1 MSVMGPLAALTLK
14 SAFGSSVD
22 QLIGWLGARFSNP
35 AQPLQRALVRAGD
48 NAWKTLGFALAGDE
62 LFARVQPWFPGR
74 DLTPL
79 RETVRA
85 FLANAATGLH
95 AATPGLR
102 LQAAVELARVRRAG
116 RLAVLIDR
124 TQVLDDLWRCG
135 DTTRLILAAEDAV
148 ARVADALAADAP
160 RLAQAVRLAP
170 KDGLPPL
177 AAALLYYFRR
187 EAEYNQDLARGLSFD
202 SVRLATA
209 GTERGIVFLD
219 GPPPSVLDHFD
230 MLFDPLV
237 DWHSRAVA
245 ELATFRREVRD
256 WRGTHGVAPAAAD
269 APVEVLAV
277 QERERVLQF
286 HGRLRQ
292 VPGELVEWAD
302 WQGLGDNLAACG
314 LFKEARA
321 AHTAAAAQA
330 RVDAEAGAEAENYF
344 RIYKDACESSKWP
357 EAREALLR
365 AAKLDPAR
373 FRPFDT
379 CRYQIDAVLGVS
391 AFGTLFRCL
400 DTEELDDAGNPTPV
414 AVRALRTPALDR
426 DVREVLADARR
437 LRDLHRPGSR
447 IVRSLSW
454 GFART
459 DPDAPA
465 RKERPYLVTEFFPG
479 ETLDAVVRRHGPV
492 PVPVLLPVA
501 LQVAEAVRKA
511 HSKGVCH
518 RDLTPANVLSRVVDG
533 NWDVRVIDFGLSA
546 PHEAV
551 THASLNLAA
560 KRSTARDKS
569 LTRSLEF
576 AAPEQRGRLPG
587 VAVGPHSDVYAFGKT
602 CAWLLFQTTLPQPHH
617 WAAVPEA
624 VRQPLQALLERAT
637 ADAPEARF
645 RSFDEV
651 IAALKAFFQPPA
663 PPPVPEPVAEAV
675 PEAVAEA
682 VPEVAPPPPPPVATA
697 RSAAVSVPAPRPV
710 APGTPRSAPVPVPA
724 PRPVAPATPPWPVPA
739 VPLPV
744 EALHE
749 EIVEELE
756 PVELDA
762 ADEPPTDPFQ
772 TKALEPVEE
781 PPQPVEE
788 PVQELDPV
796 SSIERAAVPPPDPA
810 ADEPVH
816 ELEPAEPRFVLN
828 PADTQEMAVPPDLK
842 AQFPPADEPAPA
854 PDAPARAP
862 APEPK
867 KPRAEGKK
875 DPLAPGRIRTAGE
888 RFTIKLPG
896 NLPLTFAWC
905 PPGAFQMGSTRA
917 DANTDEKPAHT
928 VALTKG
934 FFIGIYPV
942 TQAQWKAALMP
953 TEPSN
958 FAGPDRPVE
967 QVLWEESQ
975 KFCRQITRNLKGRG
989 AVRLPTEAEWE
1000 YACRAGTD
1008 TEFHTGDGEAA
1019 LARAGWYET
1028 NSGKETH
1035 PVGRLAPNAWG
1046 ISDTHGNVWEWC
1058 GDWYAEYTAD
1068 PRTDPTG
1075 PATGTDRVFRGGGW
1089 GDSAKFCRS
1098 TYRSWF
1104 DPAVRYDALG
1114 FRVVLVPSG

>member
-1 MSVMGPLAALTLK
+1 MSVMGPLAALALK

-22 QLIGWLGARFSNP
+22 QLLGWLGARFSNP

-74 DLTPL
+74 DLAPL

-95 AATPGLR
+95 AVTPGLR
-102 LQAAVELARVRRAG
+102 LQAAVELARVRRSG
-116 RLAVLIDR
+116 RLAVPVDR
-124 TQVLDDLWRCG
+124 NAILDDLWRCG
-135 DTTRLILAAEDAV
+135 DTTRLIPAAEDAA

-177 AAALLYYFRR
+177 AAALLYFFRR
-187 EAEYNQDLARGLSFD
+187 EAEYNPDLARGLSFD

-237 DWHSRAVA
+237 DWHARAVA

-256 WRGTHGVAPAAAD
+256 WRGTHGVVPAATD
-269 APVEVLAV
+269 APIEVLAV

-330 RVDAEAGAEAENYF
+330 RVDSEAAAEAENYF

-357 EAREALLR
+357 EAKEALLR

-400 DTEELDDAGNPTPV
+400 DTEDLDDAGAPTPV
-414 AVRALRTPALDR
+414 AVRALRTQALDR

-437 LRDLHRPGSR
+437 LRDLHKPGSR
-447 IVRSLSW
+447 IVRVLGW
-454 GFART
+454 GYART

-492 PVPVLLPVA
+492 PVPVFLPVA
-501 LQVAEAVRKA
+501 LQIAEAVRKA
-511 HSKGVCH
+511 HGKGVCH
-518 RDLTPANVLSRVVDG
+518 RDLTPANVLSRVIDG
-533 NWDVRVIDFGLSA
+533 NWDVRVIDFGLAA

-551 THASLNLAA
+551 THAGLNLAA
-560 KRSTARDKS
+560 KRVTARDKC

-576 AAPEQRGRLPG
+576 AAPEQRGKLPG
-587 VAVGPHSDVYAFGKT
+587 VAVGPHTDVFAFGKT

-617 WAAVPEA
+617 WAAVPESA
-624 VRQPLQALLERAT
+624 RQPLHALLEKAT

-663 PPPVPEPVAEAV
+663 PPPPPPAPEPVAEAV

-682 VPEVAPPPPPPVATA
+682 VPEVAPPPPPP
-697 RSAAVSVPAPRPV
+697 PV
-710 APGTPRSAPVPVPA
+710 AAPRSARVPVPA
-724 PRPVAPATPPWPVPA
+724 PRPVAPPTPPRPVPA

-744 EALHE
+744 EELHE
-749 EIVEELE
+749 EIVEELD

-781 PPQPVEE
+781 PPPPAEE
-788 PVQELDPV
+788 PVQELEPV
-796 SSIERAAVPPPDPA
+796 STIERAAPP

-816 ELEPAEPRFVLN
+816 ELEPAEPRFAAN

-842 AQFPPADEPAPA
+842 AQFPPPEEPAPA
-854 PDAPARAP
+854 PTPPPA
-862 APEPK
+862 EPP
-867 KPRAEGKK
+867 KPRDETKK
-875 DPLAPGRIRTAGE
+875 DQLAADRIRTAGE

-917 DANTDEKPAHT
+917 DANPDERPAHT

-953 TEPSN
+953 REPSN

-975 KFCRQITRNLKGRG
+975 KFCRQLTRNLKGRG
-989 AVRLPTEAEWE
+989 VVRLPTEAEWE

-1008 TEFHTGDGEAA
+1008 TEYHTGDGEDA
-1019 LARAGWYET
+1019 LARAGWYEA
-1028 NSGKETH
+1028 NSGGETH
-1035 PVGRLAPNAWG
+1035 PVGQRDPNAWG
-1046 ISDTHGNVWEWC
+1046 LHDMHGNVWEWC
-1058 GDWYAEYTAD
+1058 GDWYAEYTTD
-1068 PRTDPTG
+1068 PLTDPTG
-1075 PATGTDRVFRGGGW
+1075 AADGANRVFRGGGW
-1089 GDSAKFCRS
+1089 GDPAKFCRS

-1114 FRVVLVPSG
+1114 FRVLLVPTG